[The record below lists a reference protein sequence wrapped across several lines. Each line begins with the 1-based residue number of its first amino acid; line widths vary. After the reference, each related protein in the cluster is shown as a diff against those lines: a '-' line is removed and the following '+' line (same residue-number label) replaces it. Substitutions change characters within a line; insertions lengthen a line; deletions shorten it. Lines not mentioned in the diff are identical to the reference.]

1 MQKKSSMIISL
12 RFKNF
17 FSFRDEVALDFTA
30 DNSLRRKQ
38 PSLDDN
44 IIDFSGDRFVN
55 IIGLF
60 GSNAAG
66 KSNVIKALDFC
77 RNLVLTSHLNNE
89 DTALD
94 YQPFKFEKDKP
105 SEFYID
111 FVTGG
116 IEYEYS
122 FKIFENKII
131 SEELYHYPNKRKA
144 RVFSREK
151 TYSYTHRK
159 GAIQRPT
166 EVEANTGS
174 KTLFLSRA
182 SSMNRPMAQNVYR
195 FFSNQIVI
203 GLSHNGIA
211 DLTFNEFDTYK
222 DILLKA
228 FEVSDNDIV
237 DLSLRE
243 QAPGV
248 RQLISFHRE
257 NPSIPFDFD
266 REESDGTKRLLFI
279 LLLLL
284 KKSGANAAIFID
296 EFDLKLHLRLAEFL
310 LDVIRASKGTQMV
323 FTSHNP
329 HLINPF
335 RLLREQIVFVNK
347 KSDGNSELTPLSDFE
362 GIDKNTD
369 IQKAYL
375 QGRFDAVP
383 YIGNIYNVLTR
394 LLNKDEDTKI

>member
-1 MQKKSSMIISL
+1 MIISL

-17 FSFRDEVALDFTA
+17 FSFRDEVALDFTT
-30 DNSLRRKQ
+30 DNSLRKKQ
-38 PSLDDN
+38 LPLEEN
-44 IIDFSGDRFVN
+44 IIEFSGDRFVN
-55 IIGLF
+55 IIGMF

-77 RNLVLTSHLNNE
+77 RNTVLTSHLNNE
-89 DTALD
+89 GSTLE
-94 YQPFKFEKDKP
+94 YEPFKFDKGNP

-122 FKIFENKII
+122 FQIFDGNII
-131 SEELYHYPNKRKA
+131 NEELYHYPNKRKA
-144 RVFSREK
+144 RVFRREK

-159 GAIQRPT
+159 GVIQRPT

-182 SSMNRPMAQNVYR
+182 SSMNRPIARTVYR
-195 FFSNQIVI
+195 FFLNEIVI
-203 GLSHNGIA
+203 GLNHNGIS
-211 DLTFNEFDTYK
+211 DLTFEEFDLYK
-222 DILLKA
+222 DVLLKA
-228 FEVSDNDIV
+228 FEVSDSDIV
-237 DLSLRE
+237 DIMLRE
-243 QAPGV
+243 QSPGV
-248 RQLISFHRE
+248 RQLLSFHRE

-266 REESDGTKRLLFI
+266 REESEGTKRLLFI

-284 KKSGANAAIFID
+284 KKSQSGASIFID

-323 FTSHNP
+323 FTTHNP
-329 HLINPF
+329 NLINPSK
-335 RLLREQIVFVNK
+335 LLREQIVFVNK
-347 KSDGNSELTPLSDFE
+347 QQDGNSELTPLSDFE
-362 GIDKNTD
+362 AIGKNTD

-383 YIGNIYNVLTR
+383 YIGNIYPVLSQ
-394 LLNKDEDTKI
+394 LINKYEDKKI